1 MGYETMKKILLV
13 DDMQSELDLLRE
25 YLIQGGYTV
34 VTANNGKE
42 ALEKA
47 NSAQFDAIVTDWMMP
62 EMGGLDL
69 CRQLR
74 KNEETA
80 EIPVIAC
87 TAKDRDVDKMW
98 AKKQGVKGYLVKPCT
113 KEDLI
118 NTVQTAIG

>member
-1 MGYETMKKILLV
+1 MKKILLV

-25 YLIQGGYTV
+25 YLIEAGFAVT
-34 VTANNGKE
+34 TANNGKE

-47 NSAQFDAIVTDWMMP
+47 NSDQFDVIVTDWMMP

-69 CRQLR
+69 CRHL
-74 KNEETA
+74 KKKAETA
-80 EIPVIAC
+80 DIPVIAC
-87 TAKDRDVDKMW
+87 TAKNRDVDKMW
-98 AKKQGVKGYLVKPCT
+98 AKKQGVKGYLVKPCS